1 MAETERVNAIA
12 AADPHDSPF
21 VLPAIEGLPFEKDSA
36 EARAIKQV
44 IEQADRERAE
54 ASKT

>member
-1 MAETERVNAIA
+1 MGETERVNVFA

-36 EARAIKQV
+36 EARAIQQV

>member
-1 MAETERVNAIA
+1 VAETERVNAIA

-36 EARAIKQV
+36 EARAIQQV

-54 ASKT
+54 ASTT

>member
-1 MAETERVNAIA
+1 MAETERVSLSA

-54 ASKT
+54 ALKA